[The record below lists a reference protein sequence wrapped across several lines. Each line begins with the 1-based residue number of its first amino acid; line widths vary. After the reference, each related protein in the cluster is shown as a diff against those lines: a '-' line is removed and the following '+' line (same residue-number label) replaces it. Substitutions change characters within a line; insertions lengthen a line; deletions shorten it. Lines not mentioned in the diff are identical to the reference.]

1 MHPALSETTFAV
13 VDVETTGLNPHA
25 GDRVCEVAVVRSRG
39 GQEVDRF
46 VTLVD
51 PSRPLSRRAA
61 EVNGLCD
68 AELRGQPAFAAVA
81 GAVAARLAG
90 AVLVAHNAPF
100 DLSFLDHEFMRL
112 GYPTLDNLC
121 VDTLQLARACY
132 HRLPSYSLERLAHRL
147 GLADGVHHRALA
159 DVLAT
164 HGLLH
169 CLIRDLPAR
178 SLADLRPTRAS
189 LPTQGSVP
197 TCIQQ
202 ALRER
207 RPLFLRYRSA
217 EGLTERLVEPL
228 AVETRDRALYLVAYC
243 HLRGERRTFRL
254 DRIVMMEVRE

>member
-1 MHPALSETTFAV
+1 MHTPLSETVFAIG
-13 VDVETTGLNPHA
+13 DVETTGLNPHS

-39 GQEVDRF
+39 GEEMDRF

-51 PSRPLSRRAA
+51 PGRPLSRSAA
-61 EVNGLCD
+61 EVNGLSD
-68 AELRGQPAFAAVA
+68 AELRGQPSFAAVA
-81 GAVAARLAG
+81 APVAALLSG

-100 DLSFLDHEFMRL
+100 DLSFLDHEFMRP

-121 VDTLQLARACY
+121 VDTLQLARVCY

-147 GLADGVHHRALA
+147 GLSNGVHHRALA
-159 DVLAT
+159 DVLVT
-164 HGLLH
+164 HSLLH

-178 SLADLRPTRAS
+178 SLADLRPTLAT
-189 LPTQGSVP
+189 LPAQVP
-197 TCIQQ
+197 VPVCIQQ

-207 RPLFLRYRSA
+207 RQLFLRYRSA

-228 AVETRDRALYLVAYC
+228 AVETRDRSLYLVAYC